1 MPRFVSASP
10 RSSLW
15 RRLAPAMTPF
25 VLRFRISLAAPF
37 PLQEVRRLAHPRK
50 AIAFPRRCS
59 DQADVGEACSPIAF
73 FLCVCNN
80 FVLTRERMVEQSKS
94 VIIASIFITCRT
106 TPFVLCCFPLNVLSL
121 RIRVI
126 HSFTG
131 VPWGPPSTPAVTSP
145 LISAMLPQPGRSL
158 VPPIPAT
165 IPPAMLLPWLSHRHG
180 WWRLRP
186 RLKTMVLPARAT
198 RTTDGLRGLCC
209 NPLALQLFS
218 FFLIRFAFSCSLC

>member
-1 MPRFVSASP
+1 M
-10 RSSLW
+10 
-15 RRLAPAMTPF
+15 
-25 VLRFRISLAAPF
+25 
-37 PLQEVRRLAHPRK
+37 AHPRE
-50 AIAFPRRCS
+50 AMAFPRRCS
-59 DQADVGEACSPIAF
+59 DQADVVEACSPIVF

-80 FVLTRERMVEQSKS
+80 FVLTRERMVEHSKS
-94 VIIASIFITCRT
+94 VIIAPIFITCRT
-106 TPFVLCCFPLNVLSL
+106 TPFVLCRFPLNVLSL
-121 RIRVI
+121 RIPVI
-126 HSFTG
+126 DSFTG

-198 RTTDGLRGLCC
+198 RTTDRLRGLCC